1 MRVNYTNYVYK
12 YIIFILLIIKTT
24 TTITPTIPMNY
35 HNHDNVQWPR
45 NLNKEDE
52 KLFN

>member
-1 MRVNYTNYVYK
+1 MRVNYTNYVC
-12 YIIFILLIIKTT
+12 ILFFILLIIKTT
-24 TTITPTIPMNY
+24 TTIKPTIPMNY
-35 HNHDNVQWPR
+35 HNHDNVQWPK

>member
-1 MRVNYTNYVYK
+1 MRLNYTNYVCVL
-12 YIIFILLIIKTT
+12 FFNLLIIKTT
-24 TTITPTIPMNY
+24 TIITPTIPMNY
-35 HNHDNVQWPR
+35 HNHDNFQWPR